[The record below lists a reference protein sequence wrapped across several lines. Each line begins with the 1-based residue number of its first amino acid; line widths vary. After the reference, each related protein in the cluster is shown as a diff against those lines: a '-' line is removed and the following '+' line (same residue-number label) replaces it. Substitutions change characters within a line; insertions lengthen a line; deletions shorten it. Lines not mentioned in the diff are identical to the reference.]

1 MPKLAGRPKKAKSST
16 IRFQAVLNRDYFH
29 EMDAVE
35 VAEALKEADPEK
47 WTDRR
52 LFTEG
57 LIALGEKLETG
68 WHPQDVPTTISIGA
82 DAARMLNQLSA
93 FVQLLSQMD
102 IDGLRQ
108 VKGFDENAYNIAK
121 TGASKLIS
129 GDTKFDDKE
138 DW

>member
-1 MPKLAGRPKKAKSST
+1 MPKTAGRPKKSKTST

-35 VAEALKEADPEK
+35 VAETLKESDPEK

-68 WHPQDVPTTISIGA
+68 WHPQDVPTMISIGA

>member
-1 MPKLAGRPKKAKSST
+1 MPKNVGRPKQEKSST
-16 IRFQAVLNRDYFH
+16 TRFQAVLNRQYFR
-29 EMDAVE
+29 EIDAIV
-35 VAEALKEADPEK
+35 VAEALKKEDPEK
-47 WTDRR
+47 WTDRK

-57 LIALGEKLETG
+57 LIALGEKLESG
-68 WHPQDVPTTISIGA
+68 WQPQEVPTTISIGA

-129 GDTKFDDKE
+129 GDTKFE
-138 DW
+138 DIEDF